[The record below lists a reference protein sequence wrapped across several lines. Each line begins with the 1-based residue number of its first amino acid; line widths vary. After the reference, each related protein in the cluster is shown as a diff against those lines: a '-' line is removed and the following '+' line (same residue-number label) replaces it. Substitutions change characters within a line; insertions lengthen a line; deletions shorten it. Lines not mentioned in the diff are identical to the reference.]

1 MDNFNHLKNLVVLA
15 YSDGVI
21 EDTELEKLKS
31 AAHDLGVPDTQLD
44 EWIANA
50 DQLSMSM
57 PTTDKERE
65 LQLISMIKMATSD
78 GFFSQDEYDLCF
90 GIAKKLGYDGLGQAL
105 NMCMGESNLKNL
117 IALASADGKVDESE
131 MYVIRDAAKLAK
143 VSDER
148 LEELLEV
155 GADFIHVIPE
165 MEEDRETQLIQML
178 SLAIADGEFTS
189 DEYELCKTVARR
201 LGFTQQ
207 ELDMIIKLSF
217 QGEIQLNTLRED
229 YD

>member
-1 MDNFNHLKNLVVLA
+1 MDNFNHLRNLVVLA

-31 AAHDLGVPDTQLD
+31 AAHDLGVPDAQLED
-44 EWIANA
+44 WIANA

-78 GFFSQDEYDLCF
+78 GYFSQDEYDLCF

-165 MEEDRETQLIQML
+165 REEDRETQLIQML

-189 DEYELCKTVARR
+189 DEYELCKTVATR